1 MIVYFQPRSF
11 TLGHDRILY
20 MIVCFI
26 FHDRLFDQSFFQ
38 LDRSE
43 DESFQDEKRFLIK
56 SIRELREPER
66 PAGSSS
72 IQPAPE

>member
-1 MIVYFQPRSF
+1 MS
-11 TLGHDRILY
+11 H
-20 MIVCFI
+20 
-26 FHDRLFDQSFFQ
+26 FQ

-66 PAGSSS
+66 TAPPPQ
-72 IQPAPE
+72 QPQSNTATPTSTATPE